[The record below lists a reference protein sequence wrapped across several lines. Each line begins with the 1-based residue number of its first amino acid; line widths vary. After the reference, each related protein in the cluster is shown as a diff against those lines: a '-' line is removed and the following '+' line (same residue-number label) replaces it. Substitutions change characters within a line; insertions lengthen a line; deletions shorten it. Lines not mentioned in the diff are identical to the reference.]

1 MSADMQTIA
10 ATDDTAAVLGV
21 RIGLLSVAGAREE
34 NRDAVGARLP
44 GGNTLSRR
52 GVAFAIADGVSHA
65 EAGRMAAETSVQNF
79 LSDYYA
85 TPDAWEI
92 KRAGAQVL
100 NALNRWLL
108 GQGLSVRDEHRGCA
122 TTFTGCVLQ
131 GRQLHLFHIGDTR
144 LYRLRGNTFERLT
157 RDHRVLID
165 DNRPVLTRALGLDLK
180 LDIDYAMHPTE
191 PGDTYLLLSDGVHDF
206 LDDDAV
212 TAVIAAHD
220 DPEQVCRALIDAA
233 LQRNSDDNPS
243 AVLVR
248 VDTLPAS
255 TVDDVIA
262 DWDALPLLPVLSV
275 GHVIDGLR
283 VERILA
289 ESPRSQTYRVRDTV
303 GGAERILKSPSPRS
317 EDLPRIRREYATEA
331 WVLRRVQHPRLPRI
345 AEPPQPRSALYLLLD
360 PVPGIT
366 LATWMREHRPAP
378 VPDTIQIIRQVAA
391 GLRALHR
398 RDILHRDIRPAN
410 VLLDGNGQAT
420 LIDLGCCRVAALH
433 GANGL
438 ADDGPGALDYAAPEY
453 GHAAKEHGGSASRV
467 GERADQFALAALCYQ
482 MLTGRLPFGGKLAD
496 AHQTGRFHKLVY
508 DSAAQHNPLVPAW
521 LDTVLAR
528 ALSFDV
534 QKRYGDIAE
543 FAEALASPART
554 LPTHVPLLAR
564 NPVRV
569 WQTIAALLLLGQL
582 VMLGL
587 WVAR

>member
-1 MSADMQTIA
+1 MSADART
-10 ATDDTAAVLGV
+10 ATTPGDTVAVLRA
-21 RIGLLSVAGAREE
+21 RIGLLSVCGARDE

-44 GGNTLSRR
+44 TGAALSRR
-52 GVAFAIADGVSHA
+52 GMAFAVADGVSHA
-65 EAGRMAAETSVQNF
+65 EAGRLAAETSVQNF

-131 GRQLHLFHIGDTR
+131 GRQLHFFHIGDTR
-144 LYRLRGNTFERLT
+144 LYRLRRSVFERLT

-180 LDIDYAMHPTE
+180 LDIDYAVYPAE
-191 PGDTYLLLSDGVHDF
+191 PGDAYLLLSDGVHDF
-206 LDDDAV
+206 LDDNALA
-212 TAVIAAHD
+212 TAIAAQD
-220 DPEQVCRALIDAA
+220 DPETVCRTLIDNAI
-233 LQRNSDDNPS
+233 QHHSDDNLS

-262 DWDALPLLPVLSV
+262 DWDVLPLLPVLSV

-289 ESPRSQTYRVRDTV
+289 ESPRSQTYRVRDIAS
-303 GGAERILKSPSPRS
+303 GAERILKAPSPLS
-317 EDLPRIRREYATEA
+317 ADLPRIRREYATEA
-331 WVLRRVQHPRLPRI
+331 WVLRRVQHPRLPRT
-345 AEPPQPRSALYLLLD
+345 AEPPLPRSALYVLLD

-378 VPDTIQIIRQVAA
+378 VPEAIQIVRQVAG

-433 GANGL
+433 GSNGL
-438 ADDGPGALDYAAPEY
+438 ADDGPGAREYAAPEY
-453 GHAAKEHGGSASRV
+453 GSVSPV
-467 GERADQFALAALCYQ
+467 GERADQFSLAALCYE
-482 MLTGRLPFGGKLAD
+482 MLTGHLPFAGKLAE
-496 AHQTGRFHKLVY
+496 AHATGRYQKLVY
-508 DSAAQHNPLVPAW
+508 ENAAHHNPLVPPW
-521 LDTVLAR
+521 LDAVLAR
-528 ALSFDV
+528 ALSLDA
-534 QKRYGDIAE
+534 QKRFGDIAE
-543 FAEALASPART
+543 FADALAV
-554 LPTHVPLLAR
+554 PTHAISAHVPLMAR
-564 NPVRV
+564 NPLRA
-569 WQTIAALLLLGQL
+569 WQTIAALLALSQLIMIGVLL
-582 VMLGL
+582 
-587 WVAR
+587 AR

>member
-1 MSADMQTIA
+1 MSADMQTTT
-10 ATDDTAAVLGV
+10 ATDDSVAVLGV
-21 RIGLLSVAGAREE
+21 RIGLLSTAGVRDE

-44 GGNTLSRR
+44 TGMMLSRR
-52 GVAFAIADGVSHA
+52 GLAFAVADGVSHA
-65 EAGRMAAETSVQNF
+65 EAGRLAAETSVQNF

-131 GRQLHLFHIGDTR
+131 GRQLHFFHIGDTR
-144 LYRLRGNTFERLT
+144 LYRLRGSAFERLT

-165 DNRPVLTRALGLDLK
+165 DNRPVLTRAMGLDLK
-180 LDIDYAMHPTE
+180 LDIDYAAHPAE
-191 PGDTYLLLSDGVHDF
+191 PGDAYLLLSDGVHDF
-206 LDDDAV
+206 LDDDALI
-212 TAVIAAHD
+212 AALAAHD
-220 DPEQVCRALIDAA
+220 DPEQACRALIDDATA
-233 LQRNSDDNPS
+233 KHSDDNLS

-262 DWDALPLLPVLSV
+262 DWDTLPMLPVLSV

-289 ESPRSQTYRVRDTV
+289 ESPRSQTYRVRDIAS
-303 GGAERILKSPSPRS
+303 GAERILKAPSPLS
-317 EDLPRIRREYATEA
+317 ADLPRIRREYATEA
-331 WVLRRVQHPRLPRI
+331 WVLRRVQHPRLPRT
-345 AEPPQPRSALYLLLD
+345 AEPPLPRSALYVLLD

-378 VPDTIQIIRQVAA
+378 VPEAIQIVRQVAA

-438 ADDGPGALDYAAPEY
+438 ADDGPGAREYAAPEY
-453 GHAAKEHGGSASRV
+453 GSVLPV
-467 GERADQFALAALCYQ
+467 GERADQFALAALCYE

-496 AHQTGRFHKLVY
+496 AHTTGRYQKLVY
-508 DSAAQHNPLVPAW
+508 ESAAHHNPLVPPW
-521 LDTVLAR
+521 LDAVLAR
-528 ALSFDV
+528 ALSLDP
-534 QKRYGDIAE
+534 QKRFGDIAE
-543 FAEALASPART
+543 FADALAAPTRALPA
-554 LPTHVPLLAR
+554 HVPLMAR
-564 NPVRV
+564 NPLRV
-569 WQTIAALLLLGQL
+569 WQGIALLLLLSQTITL
-582 VMLGL
+582 VLLFRG
-587 WVAR
+587 